1 MAAPALPDPNP
12 PPRPEEEAGGRMSF
26 FEHLVDLRKR
36 LVNSLLGIGI
46 GMVAGLAVSPY
57 FIDYIVKP
65 MQAALRAHQMD
76 DKLYYT
82 SPAGYVGLI
91 ITLGLYLGI
100 VIAMPW
106 VLYQIWQFVAPGLYK
121 HERSAVAGR
130 CFCSW
135 LESLSAISSFCP
147 RCWAF

>member
-1 MAAPALPDPNP
+1 MAASALPDPNP
-12 PPRPEEEAGGRMSF
+12 PQRPEEDAGGRMSF

-65 MQAALRAHQMD
+65 MHGALRAQQID

-82 SPAGYVGLI
+82 SPAGYVGLM
-91 ITLGLYLGI
+91 ITLVRFFG
-100 VIAMPW
+100 M
-106 VLYQIWQFVAPGLYK
+106 
-121 HERSAVAGR
+121 
-130 CFCSW
+130 
-135 LESLSAISSFCP
+135 
-147 RCWAF
+147 

>member
-1 MAAPALPDPNP
+1 MAAPAQPDPNLP
-12 PPRPEEEAGGRMSF
+12 PPPQEEPGARMSF

-46 GMVAGLAVSPY
+46 GMVAGLAVSSY

-65 MQAALRAHQMD
+65 MQAALRAHQID

-100 VIAMPW
+100 VIA
-106 VLYQIWQFVAPGLYK
+106 ID
-121 HERSAVAGR
+121 
-130 CFCSW
+130 
-135 LESLSAISSFCP
+135 
-147 RCWAF
+147 